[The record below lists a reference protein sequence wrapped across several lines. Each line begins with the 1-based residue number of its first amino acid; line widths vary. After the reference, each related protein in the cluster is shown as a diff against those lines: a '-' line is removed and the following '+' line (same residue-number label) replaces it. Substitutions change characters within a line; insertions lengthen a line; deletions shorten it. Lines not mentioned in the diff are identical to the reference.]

1 MSGSAL
7 SCLSPSPLPSPPMQ
21 CSHNNQKEFWHNKS
35 HFIPWLF
42 VVSLCPQK
50 IMCRF
55 LFRTHA
61 PFAIC
66 SLRWSPG
73 CFGPHHSHHSI
84 LCCGHTGLS
93 VAYPFSSGSSQPR
106 DRTEVSCIAGGFFTS
121 WATRV
126 APAPHLL
133 KPIQVFP
140 GFFPPHLPSSHLISS
155 SSLLP
160 AYRTHELPQENQ
172 LWFSGHTISR
182 VFFMALMSNALNE
195 LLVKVFVCCLSS
207 LDRVGAWSSQGQ
219 EYVSSPITTPQYL
232 HQLAN
237 SRFSVNVLNEQL
249 EVLYSLKLF
258 PHLQMAI
265 MPTS

>member
-1 MSGSAL
+1 MSGSAF

-42 VVSLCPQK
+42 VVSLCPQR
-50 IMCRF
+50 ITCRF

-66 SLRWSPG
+66 SLHWSPG
-73 CFGPHHSHHSI
+73 CFGPHRSHHSI

-93 VAYPFSSGSSQPR
+93 VAYPFSSGSSRPR
-106 DRTEVSCIAGGFFTS
+106 DRTKVSCIAGGFFSS
-121 WATRV
+121 WATRE

-182 VFFMALMSNALNE
+182 VFFMALYVKRIEWTTCKSIC
-195 LLVKVFVCCLSS
+195 LLSVFLRQSRRLKQSGTRVCVLPHHHSPVFSS
-207 LDRVGAWSSQGQ
+207 ASKQ
-219 EYVSSPITTPQYL
+219 
-232 HQLAN
+232 
-237 SRFSVNVLNEQL
+237 
-249 EVLYSLKLF
+249 
-258 PHLQMAI
+258 
-265 MPTS
+265 